1 MIKLWLIGAH
11 LALLAPSPCVGIGE
25 VIYAI
30 NCGGEAHTDL
40 NGIRYDADERD
51 VAGTASDFGRSG
63 TIRRVSEADQILYQT
78 ERYHTST
85 FSYDIGIEKPGDYV
99 LVLKFAEV
107 YFTSS
112 NQKARYFFCVGV
124 VRRALRARVFV
135 KRFHI

>member
-1 MIKLWLIGAH
+1 MKLWLIGAH

-40 NGIRYDADERD
+40 NGIRYDAD

-78 ERYHTST
+78 RDTSFQIWRYRQLLDRGH
-85 FSYDIGIEKPGDYV
+85 K
-99 LVLKFAEV
+99 LVCQFK
-107 YFTSS
+107 
-112 NQKARYFFCVGV
+112 
-124 VRRALRARVFV
+124 
-135 KRFHI
+135 